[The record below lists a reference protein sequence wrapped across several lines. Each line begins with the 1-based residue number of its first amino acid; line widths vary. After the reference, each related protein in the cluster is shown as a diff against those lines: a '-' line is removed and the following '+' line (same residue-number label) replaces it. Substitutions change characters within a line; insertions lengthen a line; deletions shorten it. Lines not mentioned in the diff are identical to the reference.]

1 MKWLR
6 GYVICISHRGSWERF
21 MNMCRHHRINLWKIQ
36 REEEVCFSLSARD
49 FKKIQPMVRKTG
61 ICPHIKQKKGL
72 PFFLWQM
79 KTNWTFYSGFLL
91 FLVLLSVL
99 SSFVW
104 EIQFRGQCTYTKETL
119 LKTVNSMQIHRG
131 MKRSRLVCDDIEK
144 NIREVYPDISWVSAE
159 EKGSLLVI
167 SIKEAEKEIEREK
180 GGRPCH
186 LVADYDGVVKKI
198 SVNRGIA
205 LVKPGQRV
213 KKGQVLISGVLPI
226 TGDDDTVVEKVPVV
240 AKGEV
245 ELYVEQNISK
255 EIPVQLQ
262 EKKYTGR
269 TLKKY
274 EYEMNNCSICIK
286 NPIKRFNKSCKYDI
300 ITTVFAEKRL
310 QPFNFFVKKR
320 TYDYREYRWSTKKR
334 TKTEIG
340 QVGEKIYQ
348 SYLRKLKEAEFE
360 LVTHT
365 AKIRNTGTGI
375 WKLEGHIGFLCR
387 HCTKKYIAEN
397 ELQVE
402 EKTDGG
408 ENGES

>member
-6 GYVICISHRGSWERF
+6 GYVICISHQGAWERF

-36 REEEVCFSLSARD
+36 REEEVCFSLAAKD
-49 FKKIQPMVRKTG
+49 FKKIQPLVRKTG
-61 ICPHIKQKKGL
+61 ICPHIKQKKGF

-79 KTNWTFYSGFLL
+79 KTNWTFYSGCLL

-131 MKRSRLVCDDIEK
+131 MKRSHLVCDDIEK
-144 NIREVYPDISWVSAE
+144 NIREIYPDISWVSAE

-167 SIKEAEKEIEREK
+167 SIREAEKKIEREK

-213 KKGQVLISGVLPI
+213 KKGQVLISGILPI
-226 TGDDDTVVEKVPVV
+226 TGDDDTVVEKIPVV
-240 AKGEV
+240 AKGKV
-245 ELYVEQNISK
+245 ELFVEQDITK
-255 EIPVQLQ
+255 EISVETQ

-269 TLKKY
+269 ILKKY
-274 EYEMNNCSICIK
+274 EYQLGNQSICIK

-300 ITTVFAEKRL
+300 ITTVFAEKKFY
-310 QPFNFFVKKR
+310 PFHFSVGKR
-320 TYDYREYRWSTKKR
+320 TYQYREYRWSTKKR
-334 TKTEIG
+334 SKTEIR

-348 SYLRKLKEAEFE
+348 RYLRKLKEAEFNV
-360 LVTHT
+360 VTHT
-365 AKIRNTGTGI
+365 AKIRNSAPGI
-375 WKLEGHIGFLCR
+375 WKLEGHIGFLCPK
-387 HCTKKYIAEN
+387 CTKKYISES
-397 ELQVE
+397 EWQVE
-402 EKTDGG
+402 KETDGG

>member
-1 MKWLR
+1 
-6 GYVICISHRGSWERF
+6 

-36 REEEVCFSLSARD
+36 REEEVCFSLSAKD
-49 FKKIQPMVRKTG
+49 FREIQPLVRKTG

-72 PFFLWQM
+72 PFFLWQI
-79 KTNWTFYSGFLL
+79 KTNWTFYSGFVL
-91 FLVLLSVL
+91 FLFLLSVL

-119 LKTVNSMQIHRG
+119 MKTVNSLQIYRG
-131 MKRSRLVCDDIEK
+131 MKRSNLVCDDIEK
-144 NIREVYPDISWVSAE
+144 SIREIYPDISWVSAE

-167 SIKEAEKEIEREK
+167 SIKEAEKEMEREK

-205 LVKPGQRV
+205 LVKQGQHV
-213 KKGQVLISGVLPI
+213 KKGQVLISGILPI

-240 AKGEV
+240 AKGDV
-245 ELYVEQNISK
+245 EIYVEQDVI
-255 EIPVQLQ
+255 EDIPEQTS

-274 EYEMNNCSICIK
+274 EYQLGDQSICIK

-300 ITTVFAEKRL
+300 ITTVFAEKKL
-310 QPFNFFVKKR
+310 QPFDLSLKKR

-334 TKTEIG
+334 TKNDIG
-340 QVGEKIYQ
+340 QVGKKIYQ
-348 SYLRKLKEAEFE
+348 RYLRKLKEAGYE

-365 AKIRNTGTGI
+365 AKIRNSEPGF

-387 HCTKKYIAEN
+387 RCTKKYISES
-397 ELQVE
+397 EWQVE
-402 EKTDGG
+402 KKTDGG

>member
-1 MKWLR
+1 
-6 GYVICISHRGSWERF
+6 

-36 REEEVCFSLSARD
+36 REDEVCFSLSAKD
-49 FKKIQPMVRKTG
+49 FKKIHPMARKTG

-79 KTNWTFYSGFLL
+79 KTNWTFYSGFVL
-91 FLVLLSVL
+91 FLLLLSVL

-104 EIQFRGQCTYTKETL
+104 EIQFHGQCTYTKETL
-119 LKTVNSMQIHRG
+119 MKTVNSLQIYRG
-131 MKRSRLVCDDIEK
+131 MKRSRLVCDNIEK
-144 NIREVYPDISWVSAE
+144 SIREIYPDISWVSAE

-240 AKGEV
+240 AKGDV
-245 ELYVEQNISK
+245 EILVEQDISEK
-255 EIPVQLQ
+255 IPVEIQ

-269 TLKKY
+269 ILKKC
-274 EYEMNNCSICIK
+274 EYQLGDQSVSIK

-300 ITTVFAEKRL
+300 ITTVFAEKKF
-310 QPFNFFVKKR
+310 QPFDFSVKKR
-320 TYDYREYRWSTKKR
+320 IYEYREYCWITKKR
-334 TKTEIG
+334 TKNEIK
-340 QVGEKIYQ
+340 QVGKRIYQ
-348 SYLRKLKEAEFE
+348 RYLRRLKEAEFE

-365 AKIRNTGTGI
+365 AKIRNAETGI

-387 HCTKKYIAEN
+387 HCTKKYIAES
-397 ELQVE
+397 EWQVE
-402 EKTDGG
+402 KQTDGG

>member
-6 GYVICISHRGSWERF
+6 GYVICISHQGAWERF

-36 REEEVCFSLSARD
+36 REEEVCFSLAAKD
-49 FKKIQPMVRKTG
+49 FKKIQPLVRKTG
-61 ICPHIKQKKGL
+61 ICPHIKQKKGF

-144 NIREVYPDISWVSAE
+144 NIREIYPDISWVSAE

-167 SIKEAEKEIEREK
+167 SIREAEKKIEREK

-213 KKGQVLISGVLPI
+213 KKGQVLISGILPI
-226 TGDDDTVVEKVPVV
+226 TGDDDTVVEKIPVV
-240 AKGEV
+240 AKGKV
-245 ELYVEQNISK
+245 EIFVEQDITK
-255 EIPVQLQ
+255 EISVETQ

-269 TLKKY
+269 ILKKY
-274 EYEMNNCSICIK
+274 EYQLGNQSICIK

-300 ITTVFAEKRL
+300 ITTVFAEKKFY
-310 QPFNFFVKKR
+310 PFHFSVGKR
-320 TYDYREYRWSTKKR
+320 TYQYREYRWSTKKR
-334 TKTEIG
+334 SKTEIR

-348 SYLRKLKEAEFE
+348 RYLRKLKEAEFNV
-360 LVTHT
+360 VTHT
-365 AKIRNTGTGI
+365 AQIRNSAPGI
-375 WKLEGHIGFLCR
+375 WKLEGHIGFLCPK
-387 HCTKKYIAEN
+387 CTKKYISESEWQAEK
-397 ELQVE
+397 E
-402 EKTDGG
+402 TDGG

>member
-6 GYVICISHRGSWERF
+6 GYVICISHQGAWERF

-36 REEEVCFSLSARD
+36 REEEVCFSLAAKD
-49 FKKIQPMVRKTG
+49 FKKIQPLVRKTG
-61 ICPHIKQKKGL
+61 ICPHIKQKKGF

-186 LVADYDGVVKKI
+186 LVADYAGVVKKI

-255 EIPVQLQ
+255 EIPVQIQ

-300 ITTVFAEKRL
+300 ITTVFAEKKFY
-310 QPFNFFVKKR
+310 PFHFSVGKR
-320 TYDYREYRWSTKKR
+320 TYQYREYRWSTKKR
-334 TKTEIG
+334 SKTEI
-340 QVGEKIYQ
+340 
-348 SYLRKLKEAEFE
+348 R
-360 LVTHT
+360 
-365 AKIRNTGTGI
+365 
-375 WKLEGHIGFLCR
+375 
-387 HCTKKYIAEN
+387 
-397 ELQVE
+397 
-402 EKTDGG
+402 
-408 ENGES
+408 